1 MSSFDLPAYRLVCPR
16 AGTALLAAAICA
28 WTACA
33 GAQVPQVLTFEQ
45 CVQQAAR
52 QNAELQAARANADA
66 AQSRVRAARSG
77 YYPQLSA
84 EAASADSSGSSAFAG
99 PSHSTGVAA
108 TQNLFAGFR
117 DEAGVEQAG
126 ANERSAQ
133 ADLATA
139 RAKISRDLKAAFAG
153 LVAAQD
159 SVVLAEQIERR
170 LTENLRLVQLRF
182 EGGRENKGSFLLTK
196 ATLQQAQLE
205 SLQARQAVASAQAQ
219 LARVLTHRDG
229 IDLRAQ
235 GEVPVSAPPPAP
247 DFLALAERVP
257 SYRKAQAQEEAA
269 RAEVRLARAGFYPS
283 LDLNASAAREG
294 EDFPPQDNR
303 RTVGLSLTVPL
314 FSGGRDY
321 YGTEA
326 AASNLVATSNTK
338 VDVERSALVQLKQTH
353 AAFVEAV
360 ERLKVDEAFLEA
372 AITRA
377 DIARSKYAQ
386 GLMSFED
393 WDRIENDLI
402 VRQKGVLFSRRDR
415 VTAEAAW
422 EQAQGVGVIQ

>member
-1 MSSFDLPAYRLVCPR
+1 MSIFALLDYRAPWLR
-16 AGTALLAAAICA
+16 TAMPLLAAVLYV
-28 WTACA
+28 WTAP
-33 GAQVPQVLTFEQ
+33 GHAQFPQVLTWEQ
-45 CVQQAAR
+45 CVRQSAS
-52 QNAELQAARANADA
+52 QNAELQAARANLDA

-84 EAASADSSGSSAFAG
+84 DAVSSDSSGSAAAFG
-99 PSHSTGVAA
+99 PSHSAGVTA
-108 TQNLFAGFR
+108 TQNLFAGFQ
-117 DEAGVEQAG
+117 DEARVEQAS
-126 ANERSAQ
+126 ANERAAD

-170 LTENLRLVQLRF
+170 LAENLRLVQLRF

-205 SLQARQAVASAQAQ
+205 SLQARQSVNSAQAQ

-229 IDLRAQ
+229 TDLRAQ
-235 GEVPVSAPPPAP
+235 GEVPVSVPPPAP
-247 DFLALAERVP
+247 DFAALAAQVP
-257 SYRKAQAQEEAA
+257 SYRKSQAQEAAA
-269 RAEVRLARAGFYPS
+269 RADLRLARVGFYPS
-283 LDLNASAAREG
+283 LDLSASASREG
-294 EDFPPQDNR
+294 GDFPPEDSR
-303 RTVGLSLTVPL
+303 RAVGLTLTVPL

-321 YGTEA
+321 YGTQS
-326 AASNLVATSNTK
+326 AASNLVAVSASK
-338 VDVERSALVQLKQTH
+338 SDIERQGLVQLRQTH

-360 ERLKVDEAFLEA
+360 ERLNVDEAFLEA
-372 AITRA
+372 AVTRA

-402 VRQKGVLFSRRDR
+402 VRQKAVLFSRRDR

-422 EQAQGVGVIQ
+422 EQAQGIGVIQ